1 MGIESDKV
9 VYEYLSRVG
18 DVAQQRQLP
27 SAVRMRLV
35 SQLRD
40 EIDER
45 RARAGVDTPAAV
57 RRIIARLGSPDDVVS
72 AAGPGAGAGS
82 GAGSGVAP
90 GAVVGV
96 PAPRE
101 AESEPAVVEPRGVEP
116 RVVERGARGDWWQE
130 RGPFGDEV
138 PGFVGGIEI
147 AEVLRP
153 PVAEP
158 VAGEEADA
166 EEEVPAEEAP
176 KRRLPR
182 LPSLRGWGSP
192 LLLLAAGLLVAGAV
206 LGNLVPLAFGWL
218 IVYLS
223 RRLSRN
229 EVRVAVMGL
238 PGAALA
244 CGLLWLWGRAAGRW
258 GEPIA
263 DGAMSDAVGEAWP
276 WVVRGAAVSSAVFLV
291 WRARRRG

>member
-27 SAVRMRLV
+27 SGVRMRLV

-45 RARAGVDTPAAV
+45 RARAVVDSPAAV

-72 AAGPGAGAGS
+72 AAGPGVPAQRDVEAEAEVAGS
-82 GAGSGVAP
+82 P
-90 GAVVGV
+90 
-96 PAPRE
+96 P
-101 AESEPAVVEPRGVEP
+101 VVEPRVVEP
-116 RVVERGARGDWWQE
+116 RVVERGARSDWWRE

-153 PVAEP
+153 PAVAAEGA
-158 VAGEEADA
+158 VEEEAV
-166 EEEVPAEEAP
+166 EEEAAVV
-176 KRRLPR
+176 KRRFR
-182 LPSLRGWGSP
+182 VPSLRGWGSP

-206 LGNLVPLAFGWL
+206 TGNPVPLAFGWV

-229 EVRVAVMGL
+229 EMRVAVMGL
-238 PGAALA
+238 PGAAVA
-244 CGLLWLWGRAAGRW
+244 CGVLWLWGRAAGQW
-258 GEPIA
+258 GAHID
-263 DGAMSDAVGEAWP
+263 DGAMSGAIGATWP

-291 WRARRRG
+291 WRARRRA